1 MKFLHTADWQL
12 GMKATD
18 VGGVGA
24 RLREERLLAAR
35 RVVETAQTHSA
46 QFILVAGDTFED
58 NGVDRI
64 LVQKAADILAASNIP
79 VFLIPGNHDPFT
91 PGSVWE
97 HPAWKSAENVQVLYE
112 EQPVEIPGGLL
123 YPCPIWE
130 KHSGKDP
137 TAWIHAAEA
146 TGIKL
151 GMAHGTVEGVQQE
164 EPDYPIPRNAAL
176 RSGLDYLALGH
187 WHSTAIYSGG
197 DGVARMAYSGTHETT
212 KFGERDSGNIL
223 IVDIPSAGAAP
234 VITTVHTG
242 GLTWRALEADI
253 RDRGDLLRLREEIE
267 DIENPSSVLIE
278 LCIRG
283 LLSAEDRGEMV
294 HIGEILSS
302 RFLYSHVDDLHL
314 HPSPEDESWV
324 ASLPPGVIREAG
336 ARLRELANPGFS
348 GERPDGASEEVASR
362 ALMELYALVR
372 KVSP

>member
-1 MKFLHTADWQL
+1 VKFLHTADWQL

-35 RVVETAQTHSA
+35 RVVETAQAHSA

-64 LVQKAADILAASNIP
+64 LVQKAADVLAASNIP
-79 VFLIPGNHDPFT
+79 VFIIPGNHDPFT

-97 HPAWKSAENVQVLYE
+97 HPAWKSAENVQVIYE
-112 EQPVEIPGGLL
+112 EQPVEISGGLL

-164 EPDYPIPRNAAL
+164 KPDYPIPRNAAL

-223 IVDIPSAGAAP
+223 IVDIPSTGAAP

-294 HIGEILSS
+294 HMGEILSS

-336 ARLRELANPGFS
+336 ARLRELENPGFS
-348 GERPDGASEEVASR
+348 GGRPDGASKEVASR

>member
-64 LVQKAADILAASNIP
+64 LVQKAADVLAASNIP
-79 VFLIPGNHDPFT
+79 VFIIPGNHDPFT

-112 EQPVEIPGGLL
+112 KQPVEIPGGLL

-212 KFGERDSGNIL
+212 KFEERDSGNIL
-223 IVDIPSAGAAP
+223 IVDIPSTGAAP

-267 DIENPSSVLIE
+267 DIENPSSVLIK
-278 LCIRG
+278 LCISG
-283 LLSAEDRGEMV
+283 LLSAEDRGEFV
-294 HIGEILSS
+294 YIGEILSS

-348 GERPDGASEEVASR
+348 GGRPDGASEEVASR

>member
-1 MKFLHTADWQL
+1 VKFLHTADWQL
-12 GMKATD
+12 GMKAAH

-35 RVVETAQTHSA
+35 RVVATAQAHSA

-79 VFLIPGNHDPFT
+79 VLVTPGNHDPFT

-97 HPAWKSAENVQVLYE
+97 HLAWKSAENVQVLSE

-123 YPCPIWE
+123 YPCPIRE
-130 KHSGKDP
+130 KHSHKDP
-137 TAWIHAAEA
+137 TAWIHAGEA

-151 GMAHGTVEGVQQE
+151 GMTHGTVEGVQQGE
-164 EPDYPIPRNAAL
+164 MDYPIPRNAAL

-197 DGVARMAYSGTHETT
+197 DGAARMAYSGTHETT
-212 KFGERDSGNIL
+212 KFGERDSGNVL

-242 GLTWRALEADI
+242 GLTWMVIEEDI
-253 RDRGDLLRLREEIE
+253 RDQGDLLRLREEIE
-267 DIENPSSVLIE
+267 DMENPSSVLIE

-283 LLSAEDRGEMV
+283 LLPTEGRGEFV

-302 RFLYSHVDDLHL
+302 RFLYNHVDALHL

-336 ARLRELANPGFS
+336 ARLLELVNPGFS
-348 GERPDGASEEVASR
+348 GERPVGASAEVASR

>member
-24 RLREERLLAAR
+24 RLREERLLAAS

-64 LVQKAADILAASNIP
+64 LVQKAADVLAASNIP
-79 VFLIPGNHDPFT
+79 VFIIPGNHDPFT

-112 EQPVEIPGGLL
+112 KQPVEIPGGLL

-151 GMAHGTVEGVQQE
+151 GMAHGTVEGVQQGE
-164 EPDYPIPRNAAL
+164 MDYPIPRNAAL

-223 IVDIPSAGAAP
+223 IVDIPSTGAAP

-348 GERPDGASEEVASR
+348 GGRPDGASEEVASR